1 MTLSNTIR
9 FIEKLALMQPAIKT
23 VVPNDIFRLNARPDA
38 EYAVFGWTQGQHS
51 IGMEDSF
58 ATYAFTFF
66 YVDRLTEDKGNEL
79 EIQSVGV
86 QVLDNIIRMLEQAG
100 AHVAQAYTFTTFNQ
114 RFVDECAGVYT
125 QVSLQVPLNGV
136 CEEGYFDFNEDFND
150 DFATSGMVLDTEG
163 FGQPCGSPGSGVVI
177 GGGHGCGGNCPPIIP
192 GNYLKYVLCQSEEE
206 YEAIEPK
213 DCGTLY
219 LIIEQ

>member
-23 VVPNDIFRLNARPDA
+23 VVPNDIFRLNARPDV
-38 EYAVFGWTQGQHS
+38 EYAVFGWTQGVHS
-51 IGMEDSF
+51 ITMDEPH

-66 YVDRLTEDKGNEL
+66 YIDRLTEDKGNEL

-100 AHVAQAYTFTTFNQ
+100 AHVAAAYTFTTFNQ
-114 RFVDECAGVYT
+114 RFVDECAGVFT

-136 CEEGYFDFNEDFND
+136 CEEGYFDFNEDFNE
-150 DFATSGMVLDTEG
+150 DFAASGLVFDAEG
-163 FGQPCGSPGSGVVI
+163 FGNPVGSHG
-177 GGGHGCGGNCPPIIP
+177 GCGCGNCPPIP
-192 GNYLKYVLCQSEEE
+192 ANLLKYRLCESKEE
-206 YEAIEPK
+206 YDAIQPK
-213 DCGTLY
+213 DAGTIY
-219 LIIEQ
+219 LIKKQD